1 MSSVYLHNKTTH
13 AQLSSSSHP
22 FPRQTGCPPVLGLRA
37 KKATR
42 HPHHLLTLI
51 QMIPSTL
58 KEGGITIMNQT
69 MLNLVVGS
77 IARRMHQ
84 MPAIPLEMTMT
95 SMGTTNMVRIL
106 IFCLFSFFQHS
117 FCSHPS
123 IALQDTDSDPEVYGQ
138 RPAPSSESL
147 GPPPGS
153 RMGYSDSSTPTFM
166 EYGGPAGAR
175 EAYPAWSAER
185 QIPLS
190 KEEIEDIF
198 LDLTQKFGF
207 QRDSMRN
214 MVRYLIFPLLLLF
227 FSFPSI
233 YLIMLTKKY
242 SLTFL
247 CSSST
252 AEHLGCPRTKP

>member
-1 MSSVYLHNKTTH
+1 M
-13 AQLSSSSHP
+13 
-22 FPRQTGCPPVLGLRA
+22 
-37 KKATR
+37 
-42 HPHHLLTLI
+42 LI

-58 KEGGITIMNQT
+58 KEGAITITNQT
-69 MLNLVVGS
+69 MLNLVVVGNTTRP
-77 IARRMHQ
+77 IRRMPVIH
-84 MPAIPLEMTMT
+84 PEMSMTTME
-95 SMGTTNMVRIL
+95 TTNMVRIL
-106 IFCLFSFFQHS
+106 FFCSFFYTESHF
-117 FCSHPS
+117 FCSRLS
-123 IALQDTDSDPEVYGQ
+123 SALQDTDSDPEVYGQ

-166 EYGGPAGAR
+166 DYGGPAGAR

-214 MVRYLIFPLLLLF
+214 MVRSSY
-227 FSFPSI
+227 FPS
-233 YLIMLTKKY
+233 
-242 SLTFL
+242 
-247 CSSST
+247 
-252 AEHLGCPRTKP
+252 